1 MGGRAVRKGVNPR
14 GGRREG
20 LGGEQIEGRR
30 AVLELLHAQTRPV
43 REVLLAR
50 GETDDEIEALA
61 FEAGARVRHVS
72 EVQLEAE
79 ARSAAPQ
86 GVIAYA
92 APLAEADADELLN
105 DPAAFLVALDGVTD
119 PGNFGA
125 ILRTA
130 ESAGATGVIVPKQR
144 SARVTPTVA
153 KAAAGAIE
161 HLPLA
166 PVPGIPAF
174 LERAKRAGV
183 WSVGLDERGES
194 SLFDLSLADAPLVIV
209 MGAEGRGLAALTKK
223 RCDLLVNIPM
233 RGHVESLNVSAAAA
247 LACFEV
253 ARRRLG

>member
-1 MGGRAVRKGVNPR
+1 MSER
-14 GGRREG
+14 GG
-20 LGGEQIEGRR
+20 LGGDQVEGKR
-30 AVLELLHAQTRPV
+30 AVIELLQAQTRQV

-50 GETDDEIEALA
+50 GDDDHEIEALA
-61 FEAGARVRHVS
+61 REAGARVRHVAPT
-72 EVQLEAE
+72 QLEAE

-86 GVIAYA
+86 GVIAFA
-92 APLAEADADELLN
+92 APLREADADELLA
-105 DPAAFLVALDGVTD
+105 DPAAFLIALDGVTD

-130 ESAGATGVIVPKQR
+130 DSAGATGVLVPRHR

-166 PVPGIPAF
+166 PIPGVPAF

-183 WSVGLDERGES
+183 WSVGLDEHGDS
-194 SLFDLSLADAPLVIV
+194 SLFDLTLADAPLVLV
-209 MGAEGRGLAALTKK
+209 LGAEGRGLAALTKK

-253 ARRRLG
+253 TRRRLG